1 MTNYTFV
8 NYKNTKSLIPKE
20 VWLTAEHLSETEPLF
35 MTEHLVDNDGKLY
48 RRYRLRTCDPTR
60 FVETLDY
67 DIECPHCHDQ
77 LRLCGM
83 AVDAMSATTG
93 AFCAP
98 AADET
103 DFRKAIFAESV
114 IRPLATELKKHTGG
128 DVIWAKDSSDYAEF
142 VPEGAAIPGFDA
154 QNDFTRFPVATHK
167 IDGLV
172 KLSTEFALDADFD
185 LRKYIFERMGK
196 SFARAEDRA
205 FINGN
210 GTDEPFG
217 LLHETEGAETGV
229 STNAVTYDDCIDLF
243 FSVKP
248 EYRSH
253 AVWLM
258 NDRTALVLHKLK
270 DDAGN
275 YLWNGNSDT
284 ILEPVHIC
292 NDMPDIAAGAK
303 PFLFGDFRYFWI
315 IDRSSISMRALKER
329 FAMTDQ
335 VGYVGFEL
343 LDSCLVRKDAIKVL
357 TVTA

>member
-1 MTNYTFV
+1 MKTINEIRAFTATPEYGKTFW
-8 NYKNTKSLIPKE
+8 NAMRIKHN
-20 VWLTAEHLSETEPLF
+20 AEAEMH
-35 MTEHLVDNDGKLY
+35 
-48 RRYRLRTCDPTR
+48 
-60 FVETLDY
+60 
-67 DIECPHCHDQ
+67 
-77 LRLCGM
+77 
-83 AVDAMSATTG
+83 DAMSATTG

-142 VPEGAAIPGFDA
+142 VPEGAAIPVFDA

-167 IDGLV
+167 IAGLV

-185 LRKYIFERMGK
+185 LRKYVFERMGK

-258 NDRTALVLHKLK
+258 NDRTALSHCT
-270 DDAGN
+270 
-275 YLWNGNSDT
+275 S
-284 ILEPVHIC
+284 
-292 NDMPDIAAGAK
+292 
-303 PFLFGDFRYFWI
+303 
-315 IDRSSISMRALKER
+315 
-329 FAMTDQ
+329 
-335 VGYVGFEL
+335 
-343 LDSCLVRKDAIKVL
+343 
-357 TVTA
+357 

>member
-1 MTNYTFV
+1 MKTINEIRAFTATPEYGKTFW
-8 NYKNTKSLIPKE
+8 NAMRIKHN
-20 VWLTAEHLSETEPLF
+20 AEAEMH
-35 MTEHLVDNDGKLY
+35 
-48 RRYRLRTCDPTR
+48 
-60 FVETLDY
+60 
-67 DIECPHCHDQ
+67 
-77 LRLCGM
+77 
-83 AVDAMSATTG
+83 DAMSATTG

-103 DFRKAIFAESV
+103 DFRKSIFAESV

-258 NDRTALVLHKLK
+258 NDRTALALHKLK

-284 ILEPVHIC
+284 ILGKPVHIC

-303 PFLFGDFRYFWI
+303 PVLFGDFRYFWI
-315 IDRSSISMRALKER
+315 IDRSPISMRAFKER

-343 LDSCLVRKDAIKVL
+343 LDSRLVRKDAIKVL

>member
-1 MTNYTFV
+1 MKTINEIRAFTATPEYGKTFW
-8 NYKNTKSLIPKE
+8 NAMRIKHN
-20 VWLTAEHLSETEPLF
+20 AEAEMH
-35 MTEHLVDNDGKLY
+35 
-48 RRYRLRTCDPTR
+48 
-60 FVETLDY
+60 
-67 DIECPHCHDQ
+67 
-77 LRLCGM
+77 
-83 AVDAMSATTG
+83 DAMSATTG

-258 NDRTALVLHKLK
+258 NDRTALALHKLK

-284 ILEPVHIC
+284 ILGKSVHTC

-303 PFLFGDFRYFWI
+303 PVLFGDFRYFWI
-315 IDRSSISMRALKER
+315 IDRSPISMRAFKER

-343 LDSCLVRKDAIKVL
+343 LDSRLVRKDAIKVL

>member
-1 MTNYTFV
+1 MKTINEIRAFTATPEYGKTFW
-8 NYKNTKSLIPKE
+8 NAMRIKHN
-20 VWLTAEHLSETEPLF
+20 AEAEMH
-35 MTEHLVDNDGKLY
+35 
-48 RRYRLRTCDPTR
+48 
-60 FVETLDY
+60 
-67 DIECPHCHDQ
+67 
-77 LRLCGM
+77 
-83 AVDAMSATTG
+83 DAMSATTG

-196 SFARAEDRA
+196 SFARAEGRA

-217 LLHETEGAETGV
+217 LLHGTEGAETGV
-229 STNAVTYDDCIDLF
+229 STNAVT
-243 FSVKP
+243 
-248 EYRSH
+248 
-253 AVWLM
+253 
-258 NDRTALVLHKLK
+258 
-270 DDAGN
+270 
-275 YLWNGNSDT
+275 
-284 ILEPVHIC
+284 
-292 NDMPDIAAGAK
+292 
-303 PFLFGDFRYFWI
+303 
-315 IDRSSISMRALKER
+315 
-329 FAMTDQ
+329 
-335 VGYVGFEL
+335 
-343 LDSCLVRKDAIKVL
+343 
-357 TVTA
+357 

>member
-1 MTNYTFV
+1 MAT
-8 NYKNTKSLIPKE
+8 LQ
-20 VWLTAEHLSETEPLF
+20 A
-35 MTEHLVDNDGKLY
+35 
-48 RRYRLRTCDPTR
+48 RRR
-60 FVETLDY
+60 
-67 DIECPHCHDQ
+67 
-77 LRLCGM
+77 
-83 AVDAMSATTG
+83 
-93 AFCAP
+93 
-98 AADET
+98 
-103 DFRKAIFAESV
+103 
-114 IRPLATELKKHTGG
+114 
-128 DVIWAKDSSDYAEF
+128 
-142 VPEGAAIPGFDA
+142 PEGLF
-154 QNDFTRFPVATHK
+154 
-167 IDGLV
+167 
-172 KLSTEFALDADFD
+172 
-185 LRKYIFERMGK
+185 
-196 SFARAEDRA
+196 RA

-258 NDRTALVLHKLK
+258 NDRTALALHKLK

-284 ILEPVHIC
+284 ILGKPVHIC

-303 PFLFGDFRYFWI
+303 PVLFGDFRYFWI
-315 IDRSSISMRALKER
+315 IDRSPISMRALKER

>member
-1 MTNYTFV
+1 MKTINEIRAFTATPEYGKTFW
-8 NYKNTKSLIPKE
+8 NAMRIKHN
-20 VWLTAEHLSETEPLF
+20 AEAD
-35 MTEHLVDNDGKLY
+35 M
-48 RRYRLRTCDPTR
+48 R
-60 FVETLDY
+60 
-67 DIECPHCHDQ
+67 
-77 LRLCGM
+77 
-83 AVDAMSATTG
+83 DAMSSNTG

-98 AADET
+98 AADEA

-114 IRPLATELKKHTGG
+114 IRPLATGLKKHTGG
-128 DVIWAKDSSDYAEF
+128 DVIWAKDSNDYAEF
-142 VPEGAAIPGFDA
+142 VPEGAVIPGFDA

-167 IDGLV
+167 IAGLV

-185 LRKYIFERMGK
+185 LRKYVFERMGK

-210 GTDEPFG
+210 GTNEPFG
-217 LLHETEGAETGV
+217 LLHDTEGAEIGA

-243 FSVKP
+243 FSVEQ

-258 NDRTALVLHKLK
+258 NDRTALALHKLK

-275 YLWNGNSDT
+275 YLWNGNNDT
-284 ILEPVHIC
+284 ILGKPVRIC

-303 PFLFGDFRYFWI
+303 PVLFGDFRYFWI
-315 IDRSSISMRALKER
+315 IDRSPIAMRALKER

-335 VGYVGFEL
+335 VGYVCFEL
-343 LDSCLVRKDAIKVL
+343 LDSRLVRRDAIKAL

>member
-1 MTNYTFV
+1 MKTINEIRAFTATPEYGKTFW
-8 NYKNTKSLIPKE
+8 NAMRIKHN
-20 VWLTAEHLSETEPLF
+20 AEAEMH
-35 MTEHLVDNDGKLY
+35 
-48 RRYRLRTCDPTR
+48 
-60 FVETLDY
+60 
-67 DIECPHCHDQ
+67 
-77 LRLCGM
+77 
-83 AVDAMSATTG
+83 DAMSATTG

-217 LLHETEGAETGV
+217 LLHETEGAETGA

-258 NDRTALVLHKLK
+258 NDRTALALQKLK

-284 ILEPVHIC
+284 ILGKPVHIC

-303 PFLFGDFRYFWI
+303 PVLLGDFRYFWI
-315 IDRSSISMRALKER
+315 IDRSPISMRALKER